1 MTKNSFEPSFALR
14 VTFPDGSTKDKLF
27 ATPEAMELWI
37 DDYQRAKCLF
47 DEPQGT
53 LEVWIF
59 GYTARYSL

>member
-1 MTKNSFEPSFALR
+1 M
-14 VTFPDGSTKDKLF
+14 TFPDGSTKDKLF

-59 GYTARYSL
+59 GYTAKYSM